1 MIYKTK
7 KVLDEI
13 YKFIKTT
20 KTRLK
25 KHGQFYPLGS
35 FIHYENKYVTD
46 VDLVLNIKNDN
57 IVDIFYDILDYLD
70 EYNNK
75 VIFEDVK
82 LDDVGEDFL
91 KENNIYFRDDPL
103 IPKKENYIRWKI
115 EDLLIG
121 VKLDHNN
128 NFFYFEDLLEEV
140 VNVNNDKIVINFFY
154 KLDKNTYIPISIAVY
169 NRLYNLHMK
178 TDLIGEIKKLM
189 DKNDY
194 IKAYKRINSYT
205 HILLRNS
212 TLTDI
217 ENNNL
222 LKIAHEYK
230 QRILPLNLLS
240 SIKTQIELVGEIN
253 NYEVN
258 INTLLNNLYKII
270 NNKNFE
276 EIKNDVYNLK
286 RSKKSYYEKIE
297 ETKTLI
303 GNVYEIINNEYKI
316 KVKKDLVIFNNI
328 LEKNK
333 KVSKKK
339 TKKRLQVNN
348 RNTKKK

>member
-7 KVLDEI
+7 KVLDNI

-20 KTRLK
+20 KNRLK
-25 KHGQFYPLGS
+25 KHGQLYPIGS

-46 VDLVLNIKNDN
+46 IDLALNIKSTN
-57 IVDIFYDILDYLD
+57 IVDILYDILDYLD

-82 LDDVGEDFL
+82 IDDVGETFL
-91 KENNIYFRDDPL
+91 KENNIYFKDDPL
-103 IPKKENYIRWKI
+103 IPKKENYIRWKL

-128 NFFYFEDLLEEV
+128 NFFYLEDLLDEV
-140 VNVNNDKIVINFFY
+140 INVNNDKIVINFFY
-154 KLDKNTYIPISIAVY
+154 KIDKHIYIPISIAVY
-169 NRLYNLHMK
+169 NRLYNLNMK
-178 TDLIGEIKKLM
+178 TDLRDEIKKLM
-189 DKNDY
+189 NKNDY
-194 IKAYKRINSYT
+194 IKAYKRINSYS
-205 HILLRNS
+205 HVLLRTS

-222 LKIAHEYK
+222 LKITQEYK
-230 QRILPLNLLS
+230 QRILPLNLIS
-240 SIKTQIELVGEIN
+240 SIKTQLELVGEIN

-270 NNKNFE
+270 NNKKFE

-286 RSKKSYYEKIE
+286 RSKKK
-297 ETKTLI
+297 L
-303 GNVYEIINNEYKI
+303 
-316 KVKKDLVIFNNI
+316 F
-328 LEKNK
+328 
-333 KVSKKK
+333 
-339 TKKRLQVNN
+339 
-348 RNTKKK
+348 

>member
-25 KHGQFYPLGS
+25 KYGQLYPLGS

-46 VDLVLNIKNDN
+46 VDLALNIKSTN
-57 IVDIFYDILDYLD
+57 IVDILYDILDYLD

-82 LDDVGEDFL
+82 LDDVGETFL
-91 KENNIYFRDDPL
+91 KENNIYFKDDPL
-103 IPKKENYIRWKI
+103 IPKKDNYIRWKL

-128 NFFYFEDLLEEV
+128 NFFYFEDLIEEV
-140 VNVNNDKIVINFFY
+140 INGNNDKIIINFFY
-154 KLDKNTYIPISIAVY
+154 KIDKHTYIPISIAVY
-169 NRLYNLHMK
+169 NKLYNLHIK
-178 TDLIGEIKKLM
+178 TELMDEIKKLM
-189 DKNDY
+189 DNNDY

-205 HILLRNS
+205 HVLLRNS

-222 LKIAHEYK
+222 LKIVQEYK
-230 QRILPLNLLS
+230 QRILPLNLIS

-253 NYEVN
+253 DYELDIN
-258 INTLLNNLYKII
+258 ILLNNLYKII

-286 RSKKSYYEKIE
+286 KSKKSYYEKIE

-303 GNVYEIINNEYKI
+303 NNVYEIMNNEYKI
-316 KVKKDLVIFNNI
+316 KVKKDLFIFNKI
-328 LEKNK
+328 LEKVE
-333 KVSKKK
+333 KVEKKK
-339 TKKRLQVNN
+339 TKKKLSVNN
-348 RNTKKK
+348 RVTKKK